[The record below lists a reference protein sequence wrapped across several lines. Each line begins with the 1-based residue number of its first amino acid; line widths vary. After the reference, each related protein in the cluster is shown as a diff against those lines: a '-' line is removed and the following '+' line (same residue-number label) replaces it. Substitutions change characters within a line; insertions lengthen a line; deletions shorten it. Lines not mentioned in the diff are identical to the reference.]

1 MRSAGTWC
9 ALAALLL
16 PCGLEAAGSEKETLA
31 VLGLRALN
39 ELSADRVATLDEIL
53 LTAFQEA
60 GRHEVLGSSDIASIM
75 SLEEQR
81 VQVTGCADDSCLA
94 DIGGALGVSWL
105 AAATIGTIGDQF
117 VLSLK
122 LLAVDDASVAGRVTR
137 NFPRDEDRLIGEI
150 RGAVRE
156 LLGVG
161 AAAPAPPAAA
171 GGRSEPGGVNAPAA
185 PATVREAARP
195 AAGAGVGPW
204 PWITLGL
211 TVAAAGTA
219 GALAGLAVA
228 DRDAMDQR
236 YQGNDDW
243 AARKSAAE
251 TKALAADVLFGVA
264 GAAAVTTLVLFLLEL
279 TGDEPAPAS
288 VGVRPT
294 AGGGLVIA
302 ELQLP

>member
-1 MRSAGTWC
+1 MRTAGTWC
-9 ALAALLL
+9 ALVALLL
-16 PCGLEAAGSEKETLA
+16 PCSLAAAGQERETLA

-39 ELSADRVATLDEIL
+39 ELSADRVATLDEVL

-150 RGAVRE
+150 RGAVTE
-156 LLGVG
+156 LLGGG
-161 AAAPAPPAAA
+161 AAAPAPPAGA
-171 GGRSEPGGVNAPAA
+171 GRRGPGDAPAA
-185 PATVREAARP
+185 GAPTTVREAARP
-195 AAGAGVGPW
+195 AAGSGVGPW
-204 PWITLGL
+204 PWVTLGL